1 MGQRAA
7 SSGGGAYMAVLYD
20 EAARKAFHRRSLAG
34 DASFDIEVEVTR
46 MSEEIW
52 LDAEAVS
59 KSRQANNGHN
69 GQSRPPADHWH
80 QQHKGSGKGQKSK
93 GKSWQMPTN
102 SWPKQARPPPLL
114 LFVPLLASCFRFLV
128 CQDKG
133 HGKSKAPQHHA
144 GNGGQAKG
152 NGKAAQK

>member
-59 KSRQANNGHN
+59 KSRQVSHISHN
-69 GQSRPPADHWH
+69 GQRPDHWH

-102 SWPKQARPPPLL
+102 LWKQA
-114 LFVPLLASCFRFLV
+114 
-128 CQDKG
+128 
-133 HGKSKAPQHHA
+133 
-144 GNGGQAKG
+144 
-152 NGKAAQK
+152 